1 MKKIAGIIFLF
12 LIVVSF
18 TFAQGNKERNA
29 IREKIKTRKIGFI
42 TERLSLTSEEA
53 QAFWPLYNEY
63 NARVMAIKK
72 SNRQS
77 NRSIAKMTDS
87 EVEQL
92 IDARLEVEAN
102 LLSMKRDYVHK
113 LKTVLPVKKIAKIPS
128 IERKFK
134 EWMLQQTKGSR
145 RLSNR

>member
-1 MKKIAGIIFLF
+1 M
-12 LIVVSF
+12 IVVSF
-18 TFAQGNKERNA
+18 TFAQGNEERNA

>member
-1 MKKIAGIIFLF
+1 MKKIAGIIFLL

-18 TFAQGNKERNA
+18 TFAQGNEERNA

-63 NARVMAIKK
+63 SAKVMAIKK

-77 NRSIAKMTDS
+77 TGSIAKMTDS

-92 IDARLEVEAN
+92 IDTRLEVEAN

-113 LKTVLPVKKIAKIPS
+113 LKSVLPVKKIAQIPS

-145 RLSNR
+145 QLSNR